1 MYFLKRSSDKLFWKF
16 NVFRKGNFL
25 AEHPCNVV
33 YLYWCTLVS
42 SKLKFLPKGHNFFVN
57 DLNLSKEWLLLQL
70 AFICISS
77 HMLEFVL
84 AICILDHTY
93 KKYVFWQS
101 ESLKEREI
109 LERKKALNENLW
121 KKKFVNIFCKY
132 LFTQELEQY

>member
-1 MYFLKRSSDKLFWKF
+1 MTDVLLMYFLKRSSDKLFWKF
-16 NVFRKGNFL
+16 NAFSKGNFL

-70 AFICISS
+70 AFICFSS

-93 KKYVFWQS
+93 KKYVFLAIWILERERNPWKKES
-101 ESLKEREI
+101 LEWESLKE
-109 LERKKALNENLW
+109 K
-121 KKKFVNIFCKY
+121 VCKY
-132 LFTQELEQY
+132 LL